1 MIGKTIS
8 HYRILERLGG
18 GGMGVVYKAED
29 TKLHRLVALK
39 FLPETLAKDHQAL
52 ERFQREAQA
61 ASALNHSNICT
72 IYDIDE
78 HEGQP
83 FIAMELLE
91 GQTLKDRLAVAPVY
105 DRRPDAAHRAALQI
119 DMLLDLAIQ
128 IADALDAAHSKGII
142 HRDIKPANIFITQR
156 GQAPHRMVPGQ
167 AKILDFGLAKLTQ
180 AVGAGL
186 APPAGA
192 QQAAP
197 LPDTPTA
204 SIDPEQLTS
213 PGVAMGTVA
222 YMSPEQALGEE
233 LDPRTDLFSF
243 GAVLY
248 EMATGRQAFSGA
260 TTAALHDAILN
271 RAPTPLIRLNPD
283 LPAQLEPII
292 SKALEK
298 DREMRYQSASDLRT
312 DLKRLKRD
320 TDSGRTQTSGLQAT
334 ATAPLPS
341 PSITVAAK
349 FPSMA
354 HLLVALVA
362 IVGVGLAAVV
372 GLRYFRNLPK
382 GPPPRLVPIT
392 GLPGIKADPA
402 LSPDGTEIAF
412 VWDAGKSDHPSIY
425 RKLIGAGGLLRL
437 TTSPGFDSSPAWSP
451 DGRFIAFYRG
461 APQGNGYY
469 LVPALGGPER
479 RLAASYS
486 TFGQSLDWS
495 PDGKFLAVTDSA
507 SPQAAPGILLIS
519 VESGEVRSLTSRA
532 NEYFASPAFSPDGT
546 NIAFAHG
553 PEFLSYDVYVAGV
566 SGGEPRRLT
575 FDKQVVSGLSW
586 TADGSAIVYS
596 SNRAGIFR
604 LWKVSIS
611 GSVPE
616 PLPGAGEDAFS
627 PRISR
632 RGDRLVYERLKTDT
646 STWRV
651 PGPHG
656 KTSSGTPQRLIWAAR
671 FNAEAAYSSDG
682 KRIAFSSDR
691 FGTLEI
697 WVCDS
702 DGQNPVQLTSLGRA
716 NPGSPRWSPDGRQI
730 AFDAR
735 PEGNPDIFII
745 SSEGGSPRRLTSGPA
760 DNIVPTWSRD
770 GKWVYFTSNRSGTD
784 QLWKVPVEG
793 GQPVQVTQHGGI
805 TAVESSDGRFLY
817 YAKGEFNPEGIWKMP
832 LAGGEESR
840 VLDRGWWPQWSLLE
854 DGICFLHLDATTGL
868 AVEFLDFA
876 TGRIRHLATIELGP
890 PGPGP
895 VNLTASND
903 GRWVLFSK
911 VDSVDNDIML
921 VENFR

>member
-8 HYRILERLGG
+8 HYRILEKLGG

-29 TKLHRLVALK
+29 TKLHRFVALK
-39 FLPETLAKDHQAL
+39 FLPESVGKDHQAL

-61 ASALNHSNICT
+61 ASALNHPSICT
-72 IYDIDE
+72 IHDVDE
-78 HEGQP
+78 HEGLP

-91 GQTLKDRLAVAPVY
+91 GNTLKHRIEG
-105 DRRPDAAHRAALQI
+105 RPLKTDQ
-119 DMLLDLAIQ
+119 LLELAIQ

-142 HRDIKPANIFITQR
+142 HRDIKPANIFVTQR
-156 GQAPHRMVPGQ
+156 GQ
-167 AKILDFGLAKLTQ
+167 AKILDFGLAKL
-180 AVGAGL
+180 ALVRHGVGAQHAVPL
-186 APPAGA
+186 QTAATAG
-192 QQAAP
+192 
-197 LPDTPTA
+197 PT
-204 SIDPEQLTS
+204 EEFLTS

-233 LDPRTDLFSF
+233 LDARTDLFSF

-248 EMATGRQAFSGA
+248 EMATGRQAFSGT

-271 RAPTPLIRLNPD
+271 RAPTSPIRLNPD
-283 LPAQLEPII
+283 LPAQLEQII
-292 SKALEK
+292 NKALEK

-320 TDSGRTQTSGLQAT
+320 TDSGRTQASGLQPT

-341 PSITVAAK
+341 PPITVAAK

-354 HLLVALVA
+354 HLLMALAA
-362 IVGVGLAAVV
+362 IVGVGLAALI
-372 GLRYFRNLPK
+372 GLRYFRTPPK

-392 GLPGIKADPA
+392 GLSGIKTDPA
-402 LSPDGTEIAF
+402 LSPDATEIAF
-412 VWDAGKSDHPSIY
+412 VWDGGKGENSSIY
-425 RKLIGAGGLLRL
+425 RKLIGAGGPLRL
-437 TTSPGFDSSPAWSP
+437 TTSPGYDSSPAWSP

-461 APQGNGYY
+461 APLGNGYY

-479 RLAASYS
+479 RLAASYL
-486 TFGQSLDWS
+486 TVPQLGRSLDWS
-495 PDGKFLAVTDSA
+495 PDGKFLAVADSA

-546 NIAFAHG
+546 KITFAHG
-553 PEFLSYDVYVAGV
+553 PEFLSHDVYLAGV

-575 FDKQVVSGLSW
+575 FDKQVVQGLSW
-586 TADGSAIVYS
+586 TADGSAVVYS

-611 GSVPE
+611 GGVPE
-616 PLPGAGEDAFS
+616 ALPGAGEDATS

-656 KTSSGTPQRLIWAAR
+656 ATSSGSPQRLIWAAR
-671 FNAEAAYSSDG
+671 HNGEAAYSSDG

-697 WVCDS
+697 WVCDNE
-702 DGQNPVQLTSLGRA
+702 GQNAVQLTSFGRA
-716 NPGSPRWSPDGRQI
+716 NPGSPRWSPDGRWI

-793 GQPVQVTQHGGI
+793 GQPVQVSQHGGI

-817 YAKGEFNPEGIWKMP
+817 YAKGVFTPQGIWKMP
-832 LAGGEESR
+832 LAGGDESR
-840 VLDRGWWPQWSLLE
+840 VLNGPDWGQWNLLD
-854 DGICFLHLDATTGL
+854 DGICFLHRDATTGP

-876 TGRIRHLATIELGP
+876 TGRIRHLAAVELGQ
-890 PGPGP
+890 PGLEP
-895 VNLTASND
+895 VWLTASND